1 LYHRGLHEASKPV
14 YVKQVNQLLLLL
26 LLLGLLLLH
35 ARQRLCRPL
44 LWHHFLHKST
54 SAEKLSS

>member
-1 LYHRGLHEASKPV
+1 
-14 YVKQVNQLLLLL
+14 VNRLLLVLLLLV
-26 LLLGLLLLH
+26 LLLLH